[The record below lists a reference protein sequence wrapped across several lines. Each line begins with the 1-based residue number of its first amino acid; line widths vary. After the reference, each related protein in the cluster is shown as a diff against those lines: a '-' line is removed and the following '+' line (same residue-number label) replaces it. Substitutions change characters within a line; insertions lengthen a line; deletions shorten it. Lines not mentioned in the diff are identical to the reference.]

1 MTIGQSTLTIT
12 TWKNNHFIF
21 NDAQNAFV
29 LMVSASLYFMF
40 ILIHNL
46 FSLKF
51 SSNSPTIQIFN
62 FSENFLNENYMKKF
76 SQNKNIKT
84 SLVRSLLWIVFFILF
99 VIIIFQNKF
108 GWGVHGLPFYRENM
122 FRLAGSSVYLRDFLL
137 PGIIIV
143 FLLLLPKINFLEKL
157 ILLIFSIVMPA
168 TSFSKVTILIY
179 FFVLVFAFFHGK
191 LSKLANKNYFLHK
204 NLILNISL
212 LLWLVFVYTIIM
224 VGREKLIY
232 VGEPIYN
239 QLFFI
244 INFDII
250 SSYEKYLDFLQLKH
264 LFSMSE
270 RFLGFKELASVFYYK
285 ENIFFEANLLSLIGI
300 GDFSNLTTN
309 SPREFTSNYSRGGV
323 GVDWISSLVMTGYF
337 MIIPIFLISLLFLI
351 QILLTKTV
359 PKKIEV
365 AVETILMLVFIRFAI
380 DGNMIIIKWYLIM
393 LAFIL
398 LTICSLKKIA
408 KF

>member
-1 MTIGQSTLTIT
+1 MSLLKYLFLFVSTIFFIVELYHSLYLTAITQLISTILLLIYSTKYNQGLISRFFLFLLFFLSYPTQVFIMTIGQSTLTIT

-143 FLLLLPKINFLEKL
+143 F
-157 ILLIFSIVMPA
+157 
-168 TSFSKVTILIY
+168 
-179 FFVLVFAFFHGK
+179 
-191 LSKLANKNYFLHK
+191 
-204 NLILNISL
+204 
-212 LLWLVFVYTIIM
+212 
-224 VGREKLIY
+224 
-232 VGEPIYN
+232 
-239 QLFFI
+239 FI
-244 INFDII
+244 IITQN
-250 SSYEKYLDFLQLKH
+250 
-264 LFSMSE
+264 
-270 RFLGFKELASVFYYK
+270 
-285 ENIFFEANLLSLIGI
+285 
-300 GDFSNLTTN
+300 
-309 SPREFTSNYSRGGV
+309 
-323 GVDWISSLVMTGYF
+323 
-337 MIIPIFLISLLFLI
+337 
-351 QILLTKTV
+351 
-359 PKKIEV
+359 
-365 AVETILMLVFIRFAI
+365 
-380 DGNMIIIKWYLIM
+380 
-393 LAFIL
+393 
-398 LTICSLKKIA
+398 
-408 KF
+408 